1 MQVILFNGKNT
12 ATKEAVAVFYFV
24 YHISDN
30 SGACSVGMSPCPEF
44 DLAMAEQIR
53 PSIMHVISPPLS
65 VSAAHRAMSD
75 ASAGGARGPL
85 ASFYCVRK
93 SLALYGIRGRMP
105 SGPRRVPSH
114 VEKISGIVMDT
125 ADILASKLEGRML
138 LMSEVQAMMPQ
149 SGPSLLAMAAQ
160 YMRARRGMELL
171 PGIMYRGYGGRAC
184 ARCGSTT
191 GFTVGDC
198 PECGSP
204 SCILCSECSSMGS
217 VRECEPVLAMPGRAV
232 AGGVSAV
239 CEPKMRYGLTK
250 VQKDASD
257 GVRSWLASGRS
268 DEALVWAVCGAG
280 KTEVSYGVIG
290 LALGSGMRV
299 LYAAPRRD
307 VVAELSGRIAQ
318 AFPDHSLSSYYSGS
332 LQRSGRSTDLTVA
345 TTHQAIRFYKSF
357 DLTVLDEVDAFPYQG
372 SRMLEHAVRSARS
385 SGGRTLF
392 MSATPSRALM
402 SAAENGC
409 LHTERISARHH
420 GHPLPVPDAVR
431 LGQASRGL
439 ISGTAKIPSAV
450 EEALSASFEG
460 AHPHFVFVPRKA
472 AAEPLARQISQFFAS
487 AGKAGARVGW
497 SHSQDADRE
506 SKRRAFSE
514 GGLDVLV
521 CTSIME
527 RGVTV
532 PGCDVSVIGA
542 DSPEIFDYRSL
553 VQMAG
558 RAGRQAARPTG
569 SVRFFCAEVNSEM
582 KDAISMIEGMNED
595 AATKGYLAKG

>member
-1 MQVILFNGKNT
+1 M
-12 ATKEAVAVFYFV
+12 FYFV
-24 YHISDN
+24 YHISD
-30 SGACSVGMSPCPEF
+30 SAGHCSVGMSPCPEF
-44 DLAMAEQIR
+44 DLALTAGNR
-53 PSIMHVISPPLS
+53 PSVMHVISPPLP

-75 ASAGGARGPL
+75 AGAGGARGAL
-85 ASFYCVRK
+85 AAFYSVRK

-105 SGPRRVPSH
+105 SGPRRVPDRMECVPAS
-114 VEKISGIVMDT
+114 VVDAGES
-125 ADILASKLEGRML
+125 LASKLEGRML
-138 LMSEVQAMMPQ
+138 LMSEASAMMPQ
-149 SGPSLLAMAAQ
+149 AGQSLLSMAAQ
-160 YMRARRGMELL
+160 YLARKRGMEIL

-204 SCILCSECSSMGS
+204 SCLLCSECSAMGS
-217 VRECEPVLAMPGRAV
+217 VRECETLLAMPGRAV
-232 AGGVSAV
+232 AKAASAV
-239 CEPKMRYGLTK
+239 CEPRMRYGLTR

-257 GVRSWLASGRS
+257 GIRSWLAAGSS
-268 DEALVWAVCGAG
+268 EEALVWAVCGAG
-280 KTEVSYGVIG
+280 KTEVSYGAIG
-290 LALGSGMRV
+290 SALGSGMRV

-307 VVAELSGRIAQ
+307 VVAELSGRIAE
-318 AFPDHSLSSYYSGS
+318 AFPEHSLSSYYSGS
-332 LQRSGRSTDLTVA
+332 LLRSGRSTDITVA
-345 TTHQAIRFYKSF
+345 TTHQAIRFYKCF

-402 SAAENGC
+402 GAAENGS

-420 GHPLPVPDAVR
+420 GHPLPVPKVFC

-439 ISGTAKIPSAV
+439 IDGTARLHPAV
-450 EEALSASFEG
+450 EEALSESLDG
-460 AHPHFVFVPRKA
+460 SHPHFVFVPRKA
-472 AAEPLARQISQFFAS
+472 AAEPLAARISQFFES
-487 AGKAGARVGW
+487 SGKAGVKVGW
-497 SHSQDADRE
+497 SHSQDASRE
-506 SKRRAFSE
+506 MKRRAFSE
-514 GGLDVLV
+514 GRMDVLV

-542 DSPEIFDYRSL
+542 DSAGVFDYRSL

-569 SVRFFCAEVNSEM
+569 SVRFFCAGESNEVKE
-582 KDAISMIEGMNED
+582 AVLMIEGMNED
-595 AATKGYLAKG
+595 AKSKGYLTKGE